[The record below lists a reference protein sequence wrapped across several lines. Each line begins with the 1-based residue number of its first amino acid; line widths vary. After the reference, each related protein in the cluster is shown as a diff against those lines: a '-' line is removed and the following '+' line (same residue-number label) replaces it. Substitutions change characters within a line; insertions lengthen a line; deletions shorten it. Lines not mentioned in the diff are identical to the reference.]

1 MRVLVAGWHG
11 QVATAL
17 VAAAA
22 RRDDVTALALGR
34 PALDLC
40 TPASVA
46 SALGER
52 RPDVIIN
59 TAAYTAVDQAE
70 AEPDAA
76 RRLNCDGA
84 GLIAREAARHDAPII
99 HLSTDYVFDGTAD
112 RAYRP
117 NDPTCPINVYGETK
131 RDGEEAV
138 RAANPRHVIVR
149 TSWVHSPTGKNFVK
163 TMLHLSETRDELRIV
178 GDQIGCPTY
187 APHLADAL
195 LDAAAKLTG
204 LASDAEVWGTYHAAG
219 AGETSWAGL
228 AEHAFSVSRAH
239 GGPSAAVTHIT
250 TEAYP
255 TPAAR
260 PRNSRLDCTTFAD
273 AFATSLPDWTDGV
286 ADGVRR
292 LLDGREAASNG

>member
-22 RRDDVTALALGR
+22 HRDDVTALALGR

-70 AEPDAA
+70 AEADAA

-112 RAYRP
+112 RAYR
-117 NDPTCPINVYGETK
+117 EQ
-131 RDGEEAV
+131 AV
-138 RAANPRHVIVR
+138 RVANPRHVIVR

-163 TMLHLSETRDELRIV
+163 TMLNLAATRDELSIV

-204 LASDAEVWGTYHAAG
+204 LASDASVWGTYHASG
-219 AGETSWAGL
+219 AGQTSWAGL
-228 AEHAFSVSRAH
+228 AEHAFAVSRAH
-239 GGPSAAVTHIT
+239 GGPSATVTHIT
-250 TEAYP
+250 TEEYP

-260 PRNSRLDCTTFAD
+260 PRNSRLDCTTFTA
-273 AFATSLPDWTDGV
+273 AFGTALPNWTAGV

-292 LLDGREAASNG
+292 ILDEQNLSAKA